1 RPMSTLSSIL
11 AERFPDMT
19 PSQRRIA
26 RHVFH
31 HINDVLVAT
40 QAQLAEQVGVS
51 EATVS
56 RFIHTLGFSR
66 FKSFKDALAKEAL
79 PDFSTTRRLVDSSDR
94 LQGTVLSTVLS
105 TDMANIQEIHS
116 SMAEDSFE
124 RAVQALAK
132 AKHIYILGLR
142 SSYALA
148 FYLYFTLRF
157 FSSNAKLLKPDVGD
171 MPEQVVGCDT
181 GDVLISISFRRY
193 TKLAIDLT
201 RKLKKKGL
209 KTVGITDSMLSP
221 LAHLADIPLITPTT
235 IPSFFESYT
244 GPMSL
249 INALLASLA
258 LRREGQALTALDHME
273 SAFEDF
279 ETYFQD

>member
-1 RPMSTLSSIL
+1 M

-66 FKSFKDALAKEAL
+66 FSGFKDALAKEAL
-79 PDFSTTRRLVDSSDR
+79 PDFSTTRRLADSSDR

-116 SMAEDSFE
+116 SLPEESLE
-124 RAVQALAK
+124 HAVQAMAK
-132 AKHIYILGLR
+132 AAHIYILGLR

-157 FSSNAKLLKPDVGD
+157 FSSNAKLLRPDVGD
-171 MPEQVVGCDT
+171 MPEQVLGCSAD
-181 GDVLISISFRRY
+181 DVLISISFRRY
-193 TKLAIDLT
+193 TQSTIDLT
-201 RKLKKKGL
+201 HKLKSRGL
-209 KTVGITDSMLSP
+209 TIVGITDSMLSP
-221 LAHLADIPLITPTT
+221 LAHLAHIPLIAPTT
-235 IPSFFESYT
+235 VPSFFESYT

-258 LRREGQALTALDHME
+258 LRREGQAFTALDHME